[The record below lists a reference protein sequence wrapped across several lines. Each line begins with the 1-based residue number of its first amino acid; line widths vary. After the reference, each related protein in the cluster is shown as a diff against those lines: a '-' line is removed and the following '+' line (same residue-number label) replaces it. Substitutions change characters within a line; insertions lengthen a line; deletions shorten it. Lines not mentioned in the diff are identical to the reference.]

1 MTRVG
6 VGLVGFGTVG
16 QGVVKLLTDEAEGI
30 RTRAGVTLDLRRVV
44 DLDTARPRGVRLPA
58 GMLTD
63 DLRGCLGDPE
73 IAIVVVAVGGPDNAR
88 GVILP
93 ALEAGKSVVTAD
105 KAAIAQHGAFLAD
118 VARRRGVSLG
128 IEATVGAAVPVIRV
142 LRASVLA
149 DTVDG
154 VAGVV
159 NGTTN
164 FALTRMTED
173 GESLEEAL
181 AEARARGFAEAEPTD
196 DLDGWDSVRKLA
208 ILAGLAFGAGARVE
222 EIPRTG
228 IRAVRPEHCRAARA
242 LGYAIRLVAWGRR
255 EDRGGRSAPPV
266 LRVEPTLV
274 PAADPLASV
283 RNEEN
288 AIRVTCRAAGDLTL
302 AGRGAGA
309 MPTAHALLSDALDAA
324 TGRGSVPNLPP
335 PPPGWSVAGDD
346 AVPAGRLVL
355 APGGTGLARKLE
367 AAGLEVLVE
376 DSDAAGAGGLE
387 AAIAAPASASVAR
400 RAAGALRA
408 AVVYPI
414 LPAAAGGPSA
424 PAAVD
429 LRA

>member
-1 MTRVG
+1 MKRVG

-16 QGVVKLLTDEAEGI
+16 QGVVRLLRDEAEGI
-30 RTRAGVTLDLRRVV
+30 RTRAGVTLELRRVV
-44 DLDTARPRGVRLPA
+44 DVDTRRARAVSLPPR
-58 GMLTD
+58 MLTD
-63 DLRGCLGDPE
+63 DLAGCLADPE
-73 IAIVVVAVGGPDNAR
+73 VLVVVVAVGGPDNAR
-88 GVILP
+88 GAILP

-105 KAAIAQHGAFLAD
+105 KAAIAAHGAFLAD

-164 FALTRMTED
+164 FVLTRMTEEGD
-173 GESLEEAL
+173 SLEEAL
-181 AEARARGFAEAEPTD
+181 AEARARGFAEADPTD

-208 ILAGLAFGAGARVE
+208 IVAGLAFGAGTRVE
-222 EIPRTG
+222 EIPRAG

-242 LGYAIRLVAWGRR
+242 LGYAVRLVAWGRR
-255 EDRGGRSAPPV
+255 DSRGGPPV

-274 PAADPLASV
+274 PAADPLAAV

-324 TGRGSVPNLPP
+324 TGRGSVPGLPLPP
-335 PPPGWSVAGDD
+335 PGRSAAGDD
-346 AVPAGRLVL
+346 SVPAGRLVL
-355 APGGTGLARKLE
+355 APEGSGLARKLE

-376 DSDAAGAGGLE
+376 DADAAGAGGLE
-387 AAIAAPASASVAR
+387 AAITAPASTSLAR
-400 RAAGALRA
+400 RATGALAA

-424 PAAVD
+424 PAPAQVE
-429 LRA
+429 A